1 MPDDADNEGRDSQP
15 SDIVRTDHL
24 PEEVRSIL
32 NSVIKQ
38 YETSE
43 QQRILEERMD
53 LDEEVLDLIAKAI
66 AAVEDFDQ
74 QHQIGHR
81 KSQNR
86 KIVHERLMEFFK
98 HAGHNGVGI
107 EIDWCDIRSFF
118 I

>member
-1 MPDDADNEGRDSQP
+1 MSDDADNEGKDSRT

-32 NSVIKQ
+32 SSVIEK

-74 QHQIGHR
+74 QHHIGHR
-81 KSQNR
+81 KLKNR

-98 HAGHNGVGI
+98 HAGRDGVGI
-107 EIDWCDIRSFF
+107 GID
-118 I
+118 